1 MAVAV
6 ILPLMTLS
14 CGSDK
19 NKQSGEGKQ
28 AAAPVDSTVYFYNVQ
43 VVDEGK
49 NPIAYKD
56 GKKYTGKVWNQDKS
70 YCIDVV
76 DGMAV
81 KSTFYHTTGKVGF
94 EIEHSNLEEEPKF
107 TYYNEE
113 GEEITQDEFFKNY
126 GGNFDKVLY
135 ELAALDEDSQ
145 QQSSPSV
152 AAPAQPS
159 QSAQPANPAN

>member
-1 MAVAV
+1 MAAAV
-6 ILPLMTLS
+6 ILPVMSLS

-94 EIEHSNLEEEPKF
+94 EIMHPNPK
-107 TYYNEE
+107 
-113 GEEITQDEFFKNY
+113 
-126 GGNFDKVLY
+126 V
-135 ELAALDEDSQ
+135 
-145 QQSSPSV
+145 
-152 AAPAQPS
+152 
-159 QSAQPANPAN
+159 